1 MKKYIS
7 ILLAILFIGFTNM
20 SCSEDPDN
28 WRIVESTQAG
38 VYVAGDA
45 TIYSAVASAASF
57 GDAGIDQGDESIA
70 AEWNSNLSSIYTWLK
85 ASGTFTITIVDTE
98 GQSVA
103 YGAGTTVDPSA
114 TYTTY
119 NLAEEATFSVATDGV
134 YKLIY
139 NKLDHQLTIIPV
151 NLCLVGDATT
161 AGWSPAD
168 GATKTP
174 MTAVLDDMTSIVTYT
189 INNATMTANS
199 MKFAFAGN
207 WGYEFPYD
215 GGKAKVHT
223 NLGTQSSGVNINA
236 SAQGLKAGGDNF
248 KVETSGSYTVQVQL
262 NLRNKQFSASAVSN

>member
-70 AEWNSNLSSIYTWLK
+70 AEWNGNLSSIYTWLK

-98 GQSVA
+98 GHSVA

-119 NLAEEATFSVATDGV
+119 NLAEETTFSGG
-134 YKLIY
+134 YRWSI
-139 NKLDHQLTIIPV
+139 QI
-151 NLCLVGDATT
+151 NLQQ
-161 AGWSPAD
+161 
-168 GATKTP
+168 
-174 MTAVLDDMTSIVTYT
+174 I
-189 INNATMTANS
+189 
-199 MKFAFAGN
+199 
-207 WGYEFPYD
+207 
-215 GGKAKVHT
+215 
-223 NLGTQSSGVNINA
+223 
-236 SAQGLKAGGDNF
+236 
-248 KVETSGSYTVQVQL
+248 
-262 NLRNKQFSASAVSN
+262 R